1 MSGVK
6 LRLTCLVWPDDKPD
20 EHLVEVKIDDDE
32 TVMFLKKLIKD
43 GHAPMLDKVP
53 TCDLV
58 LWKCSIPADDNLQ
71 ETLKTIRFDIPDPR
85 LHRLPPVSLLSK
97 HFATGLSPETIH
109 ILVEVPA
116 LGECGTRISCSTT
129 EAAMLLAENE
139 APLPSL
145 PNLLKER
152 QQFNAKLPATAPS
165 TLGDPAKFSKIQATD
180 TQKFVWSRPPDA
192 DATIPVTL
200 YHPVFRQFVDDC
212 QTHQPID
219 KDNKLVRELT
229 ATMSEFFP
237 DEDARAAELR
247 DILKANGIHVT
258 TPIIS
263 SKGRTFRTDGAIESN
278 SRLTV
283 IIELKEEIGSTGA
296 EPYAQAI
303 LYYAHSDWKKSE
315 EYPTFN
321 FPCLIITVFGQN
333 LLSSLAV

>member
-53 TCDLV
+53 TRDLV

-129 EAAMLLAENE
+129 EAAMLLAENV

-145 PNLLKER
+145 PILFFLMIR
-152 QQFNAKLPATAPS
+152 RPPRS
-165 TLGDPAKFSKIQATD
+165 TLFPYTTLFRSLAE
-180 TQKFVWSRPPDA
+180 PDA
-192 DATIPVTL
+192 HGRAFG
-200 YHPVFRQFVDDC
+200 HR
-212 QTHQPID
+212 H
-219 KDNKLVRELT
+219 KGE
-229 ATMSEFFP
+229 P
-237 DEDARAAELR
+237 DRGER
-247 DILKANGIHVT
+247 
-258 TPIIS
+258 
-263 SKGRTFRTDGAIESN
+263 
-278 SRLTV
+278 
-283 IIELKEEIGSTGA
+283 
-296 EPYAQAI
+296 
-303 LYYAHSDWKKSE
+303 SE
-315 EYPTFN
+315 EHTSE
-321 FPCLIITVFGQN
+321 LQSHVN
-333 LLSSLAV
+333 LVCRLLLAKKTKQ